1 MFCADV
7 VTTLANVARNKDLP
21 ERVRLRT
28 KELFDRERHKPRAYQ
43 CRTQAGLAKSLGIK
57 PGTLSNALNGR
68 DSHAIRLKH
77 VDVIAEYFGVPP
89 ALLVTQPGN
98 SLHELTPEESRLL
111 THWRD
116 FPLDIQERVMSMFDY
131 FAGLLPEEKEQR
143 RWWVKVSRI
152 RKPSDRRY
160 IEQAID
166 DVLRAQRIERGGDAP
181 PAGKGSF
188 DATESAIRTRPD
200 RRIR

>member
-1 MFCADV
+1 M
-7 VTTLANVARNKDLP
+7 AREKDLP

-28 KELFDRERHKPRAYQ
+28 KELFDRERQRPKAYQ
-43 CRTQAGLAKSLGIK
+43 RRTQRGLAAKLGIE

-77 VDVIAEYFGVPP
+77 VDVIADYFGIP
-89 ALLVTQPGN
+89 AATLVTQVGN
-98 SLHELTPEESRLL
+98 ALQEVTPAEGRLL
-111 THWRD
+111 AHWRD
-116 FPLDIQERVMSMFDY
+116 FPLDIQERVMAMFDY

-143 RWWVKVSRI
+143 RWWIKISRI
-152 RKPSDRRY
+152 RKPTDRLY

-181 PAGKGSF
+181 PAGKASF
-188 DATESAIRTRPD
+188 DARASAIRTRPD
-200 RRIR
+200 RRVR

>member
-1 MFCADV
+1 MAHD
-7 VTTLANVARNKDLP
+7 KDLP

-43 CRTQAGLAKSLGIK
+43 RRTQKGLAGKLGIE

-89 ALLVTQPGN
+89 ALLVMLPSNT
-98 SLHELTPEESRLL
+98 LHELAPDEVRLIA
-111 THWRD
+111 HWRD
-116 FPLDIQERVMSMFDY
+116 FPLDVQERVMAMFDY

-143 RWWVKVSRI
+143 RWWIKVSRI
-152 RKPSDRRY
+152 RKPVRSPVYRT
-160 IEQAID
+160 
-166 DVLRAQRIERGGDAP
+166 GD
-181 PAGKGSF
+181 
-188 DATESAIRTRPD
+188 
-200 RRIR
+200 

>member
-1 MFCADV
+1 MRDNYAGGMPRD
-7 VTTLANVARNKDLP
+7 KDLP

-28 KELFDRERHKPRAYQ
+28 KALFDRERHKPRAYQ
-43 CRTQAGLAKSLGIK
+43 RRTQTGLAKKLGIE

-77 VDVIAEYFGVPP
+77 VDVIADYFGVPP
-89 ALLVTQPGN
+89 AALVTMQGN
-98 SLHELTPEESRLL
+98 VLNELTPEEVRLIE
-111 THWRD
+111 HWRD
-116 FPLDIQERVMSMFDY
+116 FPVDIQDRIMSMFDY

-143 RWWVKVSRI
+143 RWWIKISRI
-152 RKPSDRRY
+152 RKQSDRLY

-166 DVLRAQRIERGGDAP
+166 SVLRAQRTESGEDMPRAEKP
-181 PAGKGSF
+181 TS
-188 DATESAIRTRPD
+188 DATTSAIRTRPD